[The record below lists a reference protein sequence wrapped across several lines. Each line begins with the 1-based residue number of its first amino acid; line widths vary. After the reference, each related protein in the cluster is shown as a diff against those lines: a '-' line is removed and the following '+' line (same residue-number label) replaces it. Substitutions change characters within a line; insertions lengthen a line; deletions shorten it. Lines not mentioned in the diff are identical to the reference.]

1 MKKVVTCS
9 QLFRFCLSCAR
20 ETLIKD
26 DCCYFCKKK
35 FILTALTDD
44 LKIMPRKKYEE
55 AH

>member
-35 FILTALTDD
+35 FILTASTDD